1 MTLKPLLKWVGGKSQ
16 VISQIIPLFP
26 SVINNYYEPF
36 LGGGSVLLAL
46 LSEIE
51 KGNITVNGTI
61 NVSDNNINII
71 NFYQTVKN
79 KPKDLIKELNI
90 LSEQYSK
97 CNTVN
102 VKEKSMRNPKS
113 LIEAMVSQESYY
125 YWIRTLFNNCKNKET
140 PSAAAFFLFLNKT
153 GFRGLYREGPNGFN
167 VPFGNYKNPSIY
179 EEKYIDKL
187 SYIFN
192 KYNVQFTC
200 SDFKETLS
208 KANPSD
214 FIYLD
219 PPYYPEN
226 ATSFVKYS
234 AEGFTDK
241 SHSDLFAICHQLHK
255 DKIPFILSNSDVSR
269 VRDEFEKYSIK
280 QILAKRTINSK
291 NPESHT
297 IELIISNMKF

>member
-26 SVINNYYEPF
+26 AVINNYYESF

-61 NVSDNNINII
+61 NVSDNNINVI
-71 NFYQTVKN
+71 NFYNTVKN
-79 KPKDLIKELNI
+79 NPKELI
-90 LSEQYSK
+90 SELKLTMDEYSQ

-125 YWIRTLFNNCKNKET
+125 YWIRSLFNGCKYKET
-140 PSAAAFFLFLNKT
+140 PCAASFFLFLNKT

-167 VPFGNYKNPSIY
+167 VPFGNYKNPSVY

-200 SDFKETLS
+200 SDFKDTIS
-208 KANPSD
+208 KAKPGD
-214 FIYLD
+214 FVYLD

-234 AEGFTDK
+234 AEGFTEK
-241 SHSDLFAICHQLHK
+241 SHKELFGQCHQLHK
-255 DKIPFILSNSDVSR
+255 DKIPFILSNSDVSQ
-269 VRDEFEKYSIK
+269 VRAEFEKYYIK
-280 QILAKRTINSK
+280 QILAKRAINSK
-291 NPESHT
+291 NPDSCT
-297 IELIISNMKF
+297 IELIISNLKF